1 MDSYKGH
8 IVDVVRRRIFDGEVV
23 VNDGRIVAINECE
36 VPAGSSDYIMPG
48 FIDSHVHIES
58 SMMMPSEF
66 ARMAVEH
73 GTTGIVTDPHE
84 IANVLG
90 EEGIDYMIKSS
101 RQIRFNFCFG
111 APSCVPSCGTDIE
124 TSGRILDSKAIGRLM
139 ERDDIGYLS
148 EMMNYPGVLNSDPEV
163 MAKIEAARRN
173 GKPVDGHAPGLVG
186 DDRIRYAQAGISTD
200 HECAT
205 MEEARACVKAGMKVL
220 IREGSAA
227 RNYQA
232 LIPLLKEAP
241 ESVMFCTDDS
251 HPTDLINGHINV
263 IVCRA
268 MRDGYDMWDVLQ
280 AACVNPQ
287 RHYGLDWGLL
297 QVGDRA
303 NFIIVKDLNTSMRP
317 VRTLIDGCEVYNCNS
332 YLSSIKSQNKSI
344 ANQMSI
350 LDNYPNNFVAAPV
363 CESDIAMDI
372 KPGDHAHVIVAYDGS
387 LLTGHD
393 QVAVTGN
400 PIVDSR
406 YPWSD
411 VQKIVVYNRY
421 TPGAKPVVGLVRGF
435 GIKNGAMAATVAHD
449 CHNIVAVGS
458 SDEYLVK
465 AINRIVEMKGGQV
478 AINQDEMVDIALPV
492 AGLISPMEG
501 HEIAYRSKA
510 LCDTVAKAGCAMNAP
525 FITMA
530 FMCLP
535 VIPELKITDKG
546 LFDSQ
551 VWGFISD

>member
-1 MDSYKGH
+1 MNYKGH
-8 IVDVVRRRIFDGEVV
+8 IVDVIHRRIFDGEVIV
-23 VNDGRIVAINECE
+23 ENDRISAINECE
-36 VPAGSSDYIMPG
+36 LPAGSDDYIMPG

-66 ARMAVEH
+66 ARLAVEH
-73 GTTGIVTDPHE
+73 GTIGVVTDPHE

-90 EEGIDYMIKSS
+90 EEGIDFMIESS
-101 RQIRFNFCFG
+101 HQIRFNFCFG

-124 TSGRILDSKAIGRLM
+124 TSGCVLDSKAIASLM
-139 ERDDIGYLS
+139 ERSDIGYLS
-148 EMMNYPGVLNSDPEV
+148 EMMNYPGVLNSEPEV
-163 MAKIEAARRN
+163 MAKIEAARRT

-186 DDRIRYAQAGISTD
+186 EERMRYAGAGISTD

-205 MEEARACVKAGMKVL
+205 LEEGRACIEAGMKVI

-227 RNYQA
+227 RNYQS

-241 ESVMFCTDDS
+241 ESILFCMDDS
-251 HPTDLINGHINV
+251 HPSDLIRGHINE
-263 IVCRA
+263 IVNRA
-268 MRDGYDMWDVLQ
+268 MRDGYDMWDILQ

-297 QVGDRA
+297 QEGDRA
-303 NFIIVKDLNTSMRP
+303 NFIIARDMDIRMRII
-317 VRTLIDGCEVYNCNS
+317 RTFINGTEVYNYNS
-332 YLSSIKSQNKSI
+332 YLSSIKSHNKSMV
-344 ANQMSI
+344 NQLSI
-350 LDNYPNNFVAAPV
+350 LDHYPNNFVADPIS
-363 CESDIAMDI
+363 ESDIALDVRA
-372 KPGDHAHVIVAYDGS
+372 GDNINVIVAYDGS

-393 QVAVTGN
+393 RISVTGN
-400 PIVDSR
+400 PLIDSQ
-406 YPWSD
+406 YPWAD

-435 GIKNGAMAATVAHD
+435 GIRNGAMAATVAHD

-478 AINQDEMVDIALPV
+478 AISENEIADIALPV
-492 AGLISPMEG
+492 AGLISPMGG
-501 HEIAYRSKA
+501 HEIAYRSQV
-510 LCDTVAKAGCAMNAP
+510 LCDTIAKAGCPMKAP

-535 VIPELKITDKG
+535 VIPELKLTDKG
-546 LFDSQ
+546 LFDSKAWQ
-551 VWGFISD
+551 FVSK